1 MTPER
6 TFEELQRELDE
17 LVARLERGDVPLDE
31 ALGPLGAG
39 RGALPRVRQSGST
52 RPSCASR
59 SSVSACRASRV
70 TARRRKGKVG
80 TPWPSRVAELI
91 RSIPIF
97 ADLDDASV
105 KQLASDFIEREF
117 AAGQAIATEGEGGLN
132 FFVVESG
139 TADVSVGGQTV
150 GSLGPGASFGEVA
163 LVDKSA
169 RSATVTAT
177 SQLRAFALPVWSF
190 RSFAESRP
198 SVTWKLLELL
208 AERLRAAE
216 HR

>member
-1 MTPER
+1 MA
-6 TFEELQRELDE
+6 Q
-17 LVARLERGDVPLDE
+17 
-31 ALGPLGAG
+31 
-39 RGALPRVRQSGST
+39 
-52 RPSCASR
+52 PSSD
-59 SSVSACRASRV
+59 
-70 TARRRKGKVG
+70 
-80 TPWPSRVAELI
+80 LI

-97 ADLDDASV
+97 AELDDASV
-105 KQLASDFIEREF
+105 NQLATDFIEREF
-117 AAGQAIATEGEGGLN
+117 EPGQSIAIEGEGGLN
-132 FFVVESG
+132 FFVVDSG
-139 TADVSVGGQTV
+139 TADVTVGGKQV
-150 GSLGPGASFGEVA
+150 GTLGPGASFGEVA

-177 SQLRAFALPVWSF
+177 SRLRAFALPVWSF

>member
-1 MTPER
+1 M
-6 TFEELQRELDE
+6 
-17 LVARLERGDVPLDE
+17 A
-31 ALGPLGAG
+31 
-39 RGALPRVRQSGST
+39 
-52 RPSCASR
+52 RPSAD
-59 SSVSACRASRV
+59 
-70 TARRRKGKVG
+70 
-80 TPWPSRVAELI
+80 LI
-91 RSIPIF
+91 RGIAIF
-97 ADLDDASV
+97 SDLDDAAVS
-105 KQLASDFIEREF
+105 QLANDFIEREF
-117 AAGQAIATEGEGGLN
+117 EAGQPIATEGEGGLN

-139 TADVSVGGQTV
+139 SADVSVGGKTV
-150 GSLGPGASFGEVA
+150 GTLGPGASFGEVA

-177 SQLRAFALPVWSF
+177 TQLRAFALPVWSF

>member
-1 MTPER
+1 M
-6 TFEELQRELDE
+6 
-17 LVARLERGDVPLDE
+17 AH
-31 ALGPLGAG
+31 
-39 RGALPRVRQSGST
+39 
-52 RPSCASR
+52 PS
-59 SSVSACRASRV
+59 
-70 TARRRKGKVG
+70 
-80 TPWPSRVAELI
+80 AELI
-91 RSIPIF
+91 RGIAIF
-97 ADLDDASV
+97 SDLDDASV
-105 KQLASDFIEREF
+105 QQLASDFIEREF
-117 AAGQAIATEGEGGLN
+117 AAGAEIDTEGEGGLN

-139 TADVSVGGQTV
+139 TADVSVGGNRV
-150 GSLGPGASFGEVA
+150 GTLGPGASFGEIA

-177 SQLRAFALPVWSF
+177 SALRAYGLPVWSF

>member
-1 MTPER
+1 M
-6 TFEELQRELDE
+6 
-17 LVARLERGDVPLDE
+17 A
-31 ALGPLGAG
+31 
-39 RGALPRVRQSGST
+39 
-52 RPSCASR
+52 RPSAD
-59 SSVSACRASRV
+59 
-70 TARRRKGKVG
+70 
-80 TPWPSRVAELI
+80 LI
-91 RSIPIF
+91 RGIPIF

-105 KQLASDFIEREF
+105 AQLSSDFIEREF
-117 AAGQAIATEGEGGLN
+117 EDGQPIATEGEGGLN

-139 TADVSVGGQTV
+139 SADVTVGGTTV

-177 SQLRAFALPVWSF
+177 SRLRAYALPVWSF

>member
-1 MTPER
+1 M
-6 TFEELQRELDE
+6 D
-17 LVARLERGDVPLDE
+17 
-31 ALGPLGAG
+31 
-39 RGALPRVRQSGST
+39 
-52 RPSCASR
+52 
-59 SSVSACRASRV
+59 V
-70 TARRRKGKVG
+70 TAKRRQGKVAAMAQ
-80 TPWPSRVAELI
+80 PSADLI
-91 RSIPIF
+91 RGIPIF
-97 ADLDDASV
+97 SELDDASV
-105 KQLASDFIEREF
+105 AQLGTDFIERDFEP
-117 AAGQAIATEGEGGLN
+117 GQAIAVEGEGGLN

-139 TADVSVGGQTV
+139 EAEVSIGGAQVGT
-150 GSLGPGASFGEVA
+150 LGPGASFGEIA

-177 SQLRAFALPVWSF
+177 SRMRTFALPVWSF

>member
-1 MTPER
+1 M
-6 TFEELQRELDE
+6 
-17 LVARLERGDVPLDE
+17 A
-31 ALGPLGAG
+31 
-39 RGALPRVRQSGST
+39 
-52 RPSCASR
+52 RPS
-59 SSVSACRASRV
+59 
-70 TARRRKGKVG
+70 
-80 TPWPSRVAELI
+80 PDLI
-91 RSIPIF
+91 RGIEIF
-97 ADLDDASV
+97 SDLDDASV
-105 KQLASDFIEREF
+105 TQLANDFIEREF
-117 AAGQAIATEGEGGLN
+117 EAGQPIATEGEGGLN

-139 TADVSVGGQTV
+139 SADVTVGGKTV
-150 GSLGPGASFGEVA
+150 GTLGPGSSFGEVA

-177 SQLRAFALPVWSF
+177 TQLRAFALPVWSF

>member
-1 MTPER
+1 MA
-6 TFEELQRELDE
+6 Q
-17 LVARLERGDVPLDE
+17 
-31 ALGPLGAG
+31 
-39 RGALPRVRQSGST
+39 
-52 RPSCASR
+52 PS
-59 SSVSACRASRV
+59 
-70 TARRRKGKVG
+70 
-80 TPWPSRVAELI
+80 AELI
-91 RSIPIF
+91 RGIPIF
-97 ADLDDASV
+97 EDLDDSSV

-117 AAGQAIATEGEGGLN
+117 DAGQPIATEGEGGLN

-139 TADVSVGGQTV
+139 TADVSVGGSSVAT
-150 GSLGPGASFGEVA
+150 LGAGASFGEIA

-177 SQLRAFALPVWSF
+177 TPLRAYALPVWSF

>member
-1 MTPER
+1 MAQPT
-6 TFEELQRELDE
+6 
-17 LVARLERGDVPLDE
+17 
-31 ALGPLGAG
+31 
-39 RGALPRVRQSGST
+39 
-52 RPSCASR
+52 
-59 SSVSACRASRV
+59 
-70 TARRRKGKVG
+70 
-80 TPWPSRVAELI
+80 AELI

-139 TADVSVGGQTV
+139 AADVSVGSQNV

>member
-1 MTPER
+1 MA
-6 TFEELQRELDE
+6 Q
-17 LVARLERGDVPLDE
+17 
-31 ALGPLGAG
+31 
-39 RGALPRVRQSGST
+39 
-52 RPSCASR
+52 PSAD
-59 SSVSACRASRV
+59 
-70 TARRRKGKVG
+70 
-80 TPWPSRVAELI
+80 LI

-97 ADLDDASV
+97 ADLDESSV

-117 AAGQAIATEGEGGLN
+117 EEGQAIATEGEGGLN

-139 TADVSVGGQTV
+139 SAEVSVGGQTV

-177 SQLRAFALPVWSF
+177 SRLRAYALPVWSF

-208 AERLRAAE
+208 ADRLRSAE

>member
-1 MTPER
+1 M
-6 TFEELQRELDE
+6 
-17 LVARLERGDVPLDE
+17 AK
-31 ALGPLGAG
+31 
-39 RGALPRVRQSGST
+39 
-52 RPSCASR
+52 PS
-59 SSVSACRASRV
+59 
-70 TARRRKGKVG
+70 
-80 TPWPSRVAELI
+80 AELI
-91 RSIPIF
+91 RGIAIF

-105 KQLASDFIEREF
+105 EQLAGDFIEREF
-117 AAGQAIATEGEGGLN
+117 SDGQSIATEGEGGLN

-139 TADVSVGGQTV
+139 TADVSVGGNTV
-150 GSLGPGASFGEVA
+150 ASLGPGASFGEIA

-177 SQLRAFALPVWSF
+177 SQLRAYALPVWSF

>member
-1 MTPER
+1 MA
-6 TFEELQRELDE
+6 Q
-17 LVARLERGDVPLDE
+17 
-31 ALGPLGAG
+31 
-39 RGALPRVRQSGST
+39 
-52 RPSCASR
+52 PS
-59 SSVSACRASRV
+59 
-70 TARRRKGKVG
+70 
-80 TPWPSRVAELI
+80 PELI
-91 RSIPIF
+91 RGIPIF
-97 ADLDDASV
+97 ADLDDSSV
-105 KQLASDFIEREF
+105 AQLATDFIEREF
-117 AAGQAIATEGEGGLN
+117 NAGQEIATEGEGGLN

-139 TADVSVGGQTV
+139 TADVTVGGSTV
-150 GSLGPGASFGEVA
+150 GTLGPGASFGEIA

-177 SQLRAFALPVWSF
+177 SRVRAFALPVWSF